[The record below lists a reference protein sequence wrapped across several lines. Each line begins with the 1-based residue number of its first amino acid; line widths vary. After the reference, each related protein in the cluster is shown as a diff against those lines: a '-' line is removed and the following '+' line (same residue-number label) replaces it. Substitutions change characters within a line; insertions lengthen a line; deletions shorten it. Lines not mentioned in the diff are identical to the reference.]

1 MEGDFIKTNKW
12 LLPFSWF
19 YGLAVKTRNTLFEMG
34 VLKSRSFQI
43 PIISVGNITVGGTG
57 IAPIVATDPNR
68 KDVYTDLN
76 GIRMNSR
83 PNRKGIYIRNGRKE
97 FVR

>member
-1 MEGDFIKTNKW
+1 MKGE
-12 LLPFSWF
+12 FSDGS
-19 YGLAVKTRNTLFEMG
+19 YLIRVSTDVSALGTLD
-34 VLKSRSFQI
+34 I
-43 PIISVGNITVGGTG
+43 HISVGGTG
-57 IAPIVATDPNR
+57 IAPIVAADPNR

-97 FVR
+97 LVR